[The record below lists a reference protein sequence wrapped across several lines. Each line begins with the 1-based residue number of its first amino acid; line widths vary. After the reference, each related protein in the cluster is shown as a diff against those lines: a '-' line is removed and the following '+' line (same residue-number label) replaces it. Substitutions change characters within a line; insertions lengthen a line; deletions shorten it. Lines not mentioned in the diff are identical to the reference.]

1 MGLLMRVIGVV
12 SAVTGLAVTVALIP
26 LLTLLG
32 KKLASIRK
40 ESMTLTDARV
50 KLCTEVLTG
59 GWGTLAGLFDNAVW
73 AASQARLHPVWSV
86 LWVEF
91 CLVADGPS
99 PIQAS
104 RPSSCTP
111 GRSHTVCSSPTYGSR

>member
-59 GWGTLAGLFDNAVW
+59 GWGTLAVLFENTVW
-73 AASQARLHPVWSV
+73 AASQARLHPIGSV
-86 LWVEF
+86 LWVKLR
-91 CLVADGPS
+91 LVADAPS
-99 PIQAS
+99 HIQAS

-111 GRSHTVCSSPTYGSR
+111 GRSHIVCSSPTYGSR